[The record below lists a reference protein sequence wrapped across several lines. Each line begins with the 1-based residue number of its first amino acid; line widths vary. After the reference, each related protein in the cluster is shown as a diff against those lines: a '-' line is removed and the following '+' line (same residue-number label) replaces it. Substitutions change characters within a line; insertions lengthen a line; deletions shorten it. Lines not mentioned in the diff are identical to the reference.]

1 MLFTLSERDGIAQRR
16 GLEGV
21 PLELLARES
30 VEGAL
35 RHGPFHGAAREELP
49 QAQHHQADHR
59 QGRAHRQREAD
70 VAEQLLQAR
79 PPEFPAPPGAS
90 VEWVGKNI
98 ELNGITSSI
107 RAFHTD
113 KSIEDVVN
121 FYRKEWRRPAEK
133 DLPGYLENIDAAPW
147 YIISRIEDDY
157 LLTVQVQVKQTD
169 QSASWGYL
177 ASSPLPEGGGKAA
190 AYGAAVPKISG
201 SQVISEMKS
210 DDPGKT
216 ANTVI
221 ISNTNSVRSN
231 ADFYRQHYQSKGW
244 VTETDRRLGRDQS
257 HSLVF
262 KNRRNRVTIMVMKDK
277 HFTRVVVN
285 SVKSSVF

>member
-1 MLFTLSERDGIAQRR
+1 MYKWTKMRPFAAQALVVLGLFLSC
-16 GLEGV
+16 LC
-21 PLELLARES
+21 S
-30 VEGAL
+30 V
-35 RHGPFHGAAREELP
+35 
-49 QAQHHQADHR
+49 
-59 QGRAHRQREAD
+59 AH
-70 VAEQLLQAR
+70 AR
-79 PPEFPAPPGAS
+79 PPEFPPPPGAS

-98 ELNGITSSI
+98 ELNGIKSSI
-107 RAFHTD
+107 RAFHSD
-113 KSIEDVVN
+113 KSIEDVVK

-133 DLPGYLENIDAAPW
+133 DLPGYIENIDAAPW

-177 ASSPLPEGGGKAA
+177 STSPLPEGGGKSAG
-190 AYGAAVPKISG
+190 YGAAVPKIAG
-201 SQVISEMKS
+201 SHVISEMKS
-210 DDPGKT
+210 DDPGKK

-221 ISNTNSVRSN
+221 ISNNNSVRSN

-244 VTETDRRLGRDQS
+244 VKETDRSLGRDQS